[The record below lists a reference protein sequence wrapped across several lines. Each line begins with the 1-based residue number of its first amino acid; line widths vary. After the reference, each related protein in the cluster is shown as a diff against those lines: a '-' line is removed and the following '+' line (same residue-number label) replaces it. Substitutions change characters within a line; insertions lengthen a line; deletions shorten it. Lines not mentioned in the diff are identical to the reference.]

1 MIERI
6 FAENYRAFESLDI
19 DLSKINLFFGP
30 NNSGKSSILSI
41 INALTQT
48 LNSSDQTVP
57 LLLRGTKEDLGT
69 YRDLVFN
76 HDVSKDI
83 VIGIQSKQHFPYL
96 TKKSKK
102 DYVRGSIQL
111 KYGFRKGRHEIVL
124 KNISLT
130 FPDDEIEMNIVRSK
144 SYANNN
150 YYQDYMKVNDKID
163 PKRKKIMFLDH
174 FLPYPQPNYIQ
185 DFEYHRYIRSFIMN
199 FIKELKSVEF
209 IGQFRVPPIRSYM
222 FSGESPDSVGVH
234 GERAIDIMVM
244 DHLKQKGKGKREI
257 VNRISDWLKSCQ
269 ISERMSIKT
278 LSEKH
283 FEVVLSH
290 LSSNSEENLADVG
303 YGCSQVLPILV
314 AGYKLK
320 ANSIIMVQEPEI
332 HLHPKAQA
340 ELGTF
345 FYELAKKGIQTIIET
360 HSEHLMLRLQAHIAD
375 KKSELNPDDLR
386 VYYIYIEN
394 GSRKIKKM
402 NLKED
407 GFFEDSWP
415 QGFFPE
421 RYLEAKK
428 IAKGTLTP

>member
-144 SYANNN
+144 
-150 YYQDYMKVNDKID
+150 
-163 PKRKKIMFLDH
+163 
-174 FLPYPQPNYIQ
+174 
-185 DFEYHRYIRSFIMN
+185 
-199 FIKELKSVEF
+199 
-209 IGQFRVPPIRSYM
+209 
-222 FSGESPDSVGVH
+222 
-234 GERAIDIMVM
+234 
-244 DHLKQKGKGKREI
+244 
-257 VNRISDWLKSCQ
+257 
-269 ISERMSIKT
+269 
-278 LSEKH
+278 
-283 FEVVLSH
+283 
-290 LSSNSEENLADVG
+290 
-303 YGCSQVLPILV
+303 
-314 AGYKLK
+314 
-320 ANSIIMVQEPEI
+320 
-332 HLHPKAQA
+332 
-340 ELGTF
+340 
-345 FYELAKKGIQTIIET
+345 
-360 HSEHLMLRLQAHIAD
+360 
-375 KKSELNPDDLR
+375 
-386 VYYIYIEN
+386 
-394 GSRKIKKM
+394 
-402 NLKED
+402 
-407 GFFEDSWP
+407 
-415 QGFFPE
+415 
-421 RYLEAKK
+421 
-428 IAKGTLTP
+428 